1 MFSAQS
7 NIVTSGGGTNQV
19 TSSGATHSNG
29 QENHVT
35 TGATHST
42 GQANHVT
49 TGGNASSGLAGID
62 LSMIGDIPAVINGMA
77 EFTNFNG
84 EKVEVKGQVNP
95 AGTFVAENG
104 ALDDPNGTGFFI
116 EGVFR
121 EHIFY
126 PLPKN

>member
-1 MFSAQS
+1 MEGYFDGNNVFVPIMFSAQS
-7 NIVTSGGGTNQV
+7 NIVTSGGGTSQV
-19 TSSGATHSNG
+19 TSS
-29 QENHVT
+29 
-35 TGATHST
+35 GATHST

-49 TGGNASSGLAGID
+49 TGANVSSGLAGID
-62 LSMIGDIPAVINGMA
+62 LSMIGDIPAVINGMV

-84 EKVEVKGQVNP
+84 DKVAVKGQVNP